1 MDEPSGVDRIRVR
14 NAFLALVALCGL
26 FVAAGVLVL
35 GGDTLRPE
43 PRLHLGDMRDAQVVE
58 VRTLSG
64 ETVLSGEFRTITAA
78 MGNIEKDAAL
88 MDRSGRQV
96 VGEVEIDVSR
106 PDAANPRQELE
117 IDIIS
122 LTPNTEFAVYLDD
135 RRAASFTTDD
145 RGSIDIEI
153 ESAPPEETP
162 Q

>member
-1 MDEPSGVDRIRVR
+1 
-14 NAFLALVALCGL
+14 
-26 FVAAGVLVL
+26 
-35 GGDTLRPE
+35 
-43 PRLHLGDMRDAQVVE
+43 
-58 VRTLSG
+58 
-64 ETVLSGEFRTITAA
+64 
-78 MGNIEKDAAL
+78 
-88 MDRSGRQV
+88 V